1 MVDIDEILA
10 AAIRTAW
17 LQISGPESR
26 SAHHIEVARYVR
38 AALEREG
45 IIITSHPA
53 RRAATANVTHCR
65 TPGTSRIRRSERK
78 ARWRLLGAAAG
89 KSRIE
94 GALERSGRLGTL
106 NHDQI
111 VILVLEAGRGKVRGA
126 PAPRSA
132 VDFIALEIASA
143 CSWKEPSWSEFQIS
157 SQFAK

>member
-1 MVDIDEILA
+1 
-10 AAIRTAW
+10 
-17 LQISGPESR
+17 
-26 SAHHIEVARYVR
+26 
-38 AALEREG
+38 
-45 IIITSHPA
+45 
-53 RRAATANVTHCR
+53 
-65 TPGTSRIRRSERK
+65 
-78 ARWRLLGAAAG
+78 LLGAAAG

-94 GALERSGRLGTL
+94 GALGSGRLGTL